1 MSDIKQ
7 MTIQPLLPGITSD
20 SCPPVVVCDAHAA
33 MRKARRRALW
43 RDAVQVALLLG
54 VDALFIRWPESRLPF
69 AGRAQ
74 SLMLLSFMNVA
85 IGAHVWLARTLPRW
99 RARLVAAT
107 WSRSERDKF
116 TARRRVPSRS

>member
-1 MSDIKQ
+1 
-7 MTIQPLLPGITSD
+7 
-20 SCPPVVVCDAHAA
+20 

-43 RDAVQVALLLG
+43 RDAVQVALLLA

-69 AGRAQ
+69 TSRAQ
-74 SLMLLSFMNVA
+74 SLTLLAVMNAA
-85 IGAHVWLARTLPRW
+85 IGVHVWLVRTLPRW

-116 TARRRVPSRS
+116 TARRRAPSRS

>member
-20 SCPPVVVCDAHAA
+20 SCPPVVVCDAHAG

-43 RDAVQVALLLG
+43 RDAVQVPLLLG

-85 IGAHVWLARTLPRW
+85 IGAHVWLPRTLSRLRAPR
-99 RARLVAAT
+99 
-107 WSRSERDKF
+107 
-116 TARRRVPSRS
+116 

>member
-1 MSDIKQ
+1 MLTRS
-7 MTIQPLLPGITSD
+7 LLPGVTSD
-20 SCPPVVVCDAHAA
+20 SCPPAVVCDARAA

-43 RDAVQVALLLG
+43 RDGVQVALLLA
-54 VDALFIRWPESRLPF
+54 VDALFVRWPESRLPF

-74 SLMLLSFMNVA
+74 SLMLLSFMNAA

-107 WSRSERDKF
+107 WSRSEREKF
-116 TARRRVPSRS
+116 RRRV